1 MAMKT
6 VFKRKFCCSR
16 YQKALQFTA
25 MVVGKLGVRGQ
36 TWQPSQKA
44 IISKLTTRFTSGFRK
59 LQVLLF
65 FFLMGCGCGGFFS
78 GVGKISFRAL
88 KFFF

>member
-16 YQKALQFTA
+16 YQKALQFIA
-25 MVVGKLGVRGQ
+25 MVVGKWGVRGQ

-65 FFLMGCGCGGFFS
+65 FFNGLWMRCFFS
-78 GVGKISFRAL
+78 GVGEISFRAL
-88 KFFF
+88 RFFF